1 MRVLVTRPEPG
12 ASRTAATLLEMGHQ
26 PLVMSLTRTIAL
38 KVSKAKLQA
47 GGAGAFA
54 VTSAAAIACWHR
66 LGIDPQC
73 FGMPLYV
80 VGSRTE
86 EAAMDAGFLDV
97 RMGGGDGRQLVAV
110 ILGDLDS
117 GKLWLSSEE
126 KLVYVAG
133 KIRHGCFED
142 GIRAEKLP
150 ILLVE
155 VYDTQNISYSTDFV
169 SKLFMPEPPDA
180 IAFYSRN
187 TGEAFFHLVER
198 ENLFNRLKKCR
209 FLCLSGQVSGIIPDQ
224 FRGQILIA
232 AFPDEASLLALLDS
246 GHTLS

>member
-26 PLVMSLTRTIAL
+26 PLFMSLTRTIAL

-117 GKLWLSSEE
+117 GKLWLSSDE

-133 KIRHGCFED
+133 KIRHGCFEA

-150 ILLVE
+150 ISLVE
-155 VYDTQNISYSTDFV
+155 VYDTQNISYSTDFL

-180 IAFYSRN
+180 ITFYSRK
-187 TGEAFFHLVER
+187 TAEAFFHLVER

-232 AFPDEASLLALLDS
+232 AFPDEASLLSLLDS
-246 GHTLS
+246 DHPIS